1 MILSD
6 NSSSK
11 LIYSPVRNSLVLI
24 SLRSCIDMYRST
36 WAAYSCWLLVQFSC
50 SVLSHSLLTN
60 GPPGA
65 YSNSCP
71 LSQWCFPTICLLLL
85 PSILPRIR
93 VFCNES
99 FIHIRWPKYWGFNFS
114 ISPSNEYSGLI
125 SFRMDWLDLFA
136 VQGTLKSL
144 LQHYSSKA
152 SILRCS

>member
-6 NSSSK
+6 NISSK
-11 LIYSPVRNSLVLI
+11 LIYSPVRNSLDLI

-50 SVLSHSLLTN
+50 SVLSHSLPTS

-85 PSILPRIR
+85 PSIFPASGSFAMSQLFTSSDQSIGVSTLASVLLMNIQDWFPLEWTSWISLPSKGLSR
-93 VFCNES
+93 VF
-99 FIHIRWPKYWGFNFS
+99 FKS
-114 ISPSNEYSGLI
+114 INSS
-125 SFRMDWLDLFA
+125 
-136 VQGTLKSL
+136 VL
-144 LQHYSSKA
+144 LN
-152 SILRCS
+152 

>member
-6 NSSSK
+6 NISSK
-11 LIYSPVRNSLVLI
+11 LIYSPVRNSLDLI

-50 SVLSHSLLTN
+50 SVLSHSLPTS

-85 PSILPRIR
+85 PSIFPASGSFAMSQLFTSSDQSIGVSTLASVLLMNIQDWFPLEWTSWIALQSKGLSR
-93 VFCNES
+93 VF
-99 FIHIRWPKYWGFNFS
+99 FKS
-114 ISPSNEYSGLI
+114 INSS
-125 SFRMDWLDLFA
+125 
-136 VQGTLKSL
+136 VL
-144 LQHYSSKA
+144 LN
-152 SILRCS
+152 